1 MLIDQHKRIHNYL
14 RISLT
19 DSCNFRCQY
28 CMPDENIL
36 CMPNKHLM
44 SPDEIESLAKTF
56 VEMGVKKIRLTGGEP
71 MVRKEF
77 VDIVQRLAKLPVEL
91 TLTTNGVLV
100 HKHIELF
107 REAGIRSVNVSLDT
121 LNAEVFHQITKR
133 NQFQQVWDNILL
145 LLKND
150 FRVKI
155 NVVAISGVVDKE
167 LMDFVQATKDLPLH
181 IRFIEFM
188 PFAGNQ
194 WKTEKVL
201 TAKQMLEQVEQ
212 HFDIV
217 KLKDAPNDT
226 AKKFKAIGH
235 QDTFAFI
242 TTMSEHFC
250 GTCNRMRIT
259 ADGKMKNCL
268 FGKDEM
274 DLLGALRRGEPV
286 LPLIQKSIY
295 NKHAV
300 LGGQFTKDYDLAQ
313 VDKIENRSMINI
325 GG

>member
-14 RISLT
+14 RVSLT

-28 CMPDENIL
+28 CMPDENIQ

-44 SPDEIESLAKTF
+44 SPDEIESISKTF
-56 VEMGVKKIRLTGGEP
+56 IDLGVDKIRLTGGEP

-100 HKHIELF
+100 HKHIKLF
-107 REAGIRSVNVSLDT
+107 KEAGIRSVNVSLDT
-121 LNAEVFHQITKR
+121 LNAEVFHKITKR

-145 LLKND
+145 LIKND

-155 NVVAISGVVDKE
+155 NVVAISGVVEKE
-167 LMDFVQATKDLPLH
+167 LLDFVQATKDLPLH

-194 WKTEKVL
+194 WKTDKVL

-226 AKKFKAIGH
+226 AKKYKAIGH
-235 QDTFAFI
+235 QGTFAFI

-274 DLLGALRRGEPV
+274 DLLGALRKGEPI

-300 LGGQFTKDYDLAQ
+300 LGGQFTKDYDQAQ

>member
-28 CMPDENIL
+28 CMPDENIQ

-44 SPDEIESLAKTF
+44 SPEEIESLAKTF
-56 VEMGVKKIRLTGGEP
+56 VEMGVDKIRLTGGEP

-107 REAGIRSVNVSLDT
+107 KEAGIRSVNVSLDT
-121 LNAEVFHQITKR
+121 LNPEVFHQITKR

-150 FRVKI
+150 FRVKV
-155 NVVAISGVVDKE
+155 NVVAISGVIEKE
-167 LMDFVQATKDLPLH
+167 LEDFVLATKDLPLH

-235 QDTFAFI
+235 QGTFAFI

-274 DLLGALRRGEPV
+274 DLLGALRKGEPV

-300 LGGQFTKDYDLAQ
+300 LGGQFTKDYDQAQ

>member
-28 CMPDENIL
+28 CMPDENIQ

-100 HKHIELF
+100 HKHIDLF
-107 REAGIRSVNVSLDT
+107 KEAGIRSVNVSLDT

-235 QDTFAFI
+235 QGTFAFI

-300 LGGQFTKDYDLAQ
+300 LGGQFTKDYDQAQ

>member
-1 MLIDQHKRIHNYL
+1 
-14 RISLT
+14 
-19 DSCNFRCQY
+19 
-28 CMPDENIL
+28 
-36 CMPNKHLM
+36 
-44 SPDEIESLAKTF
+44 
-56 VEMGVKKIRLTGGEP
+56 
-71 MVRKEF
+71 
-77 VDIVQRLAKLPVEL
+77 
-91 TLTTNGVLV
+91 
-100 HKHIELF
+100 
-107 REAGIRSVNVSLDT
+107 
-121 LNAEVFHQITKR
+121 
-133 NQFQQVWDNILL
+133 
-145 LLKND
+145 
-150 FRVKI
+150 
-155 NVVAISGVVDKE
+155 VAISGVVEKE

-235 QDTFAFI
+235 QGTFAFI

-300 LGGQFTKDYDLAQ
+300 LGGQFTKDYDQAQ